1 MAESDDKW
9 EGRFDRAKGKARE
22 YFGKLTDDDVE
33 QAKGKRENLLGK
45 IQEKYGETKE
55 TAEQWMKEF
64 EHKYLSS
71 DDDDTNKPR

>member
-9 EGRFDRAKGKARE
+9 SGRFDRAKGKARE

-33 QAKGKRENLLGK
+33 QAKGKRENMLGK

-55 TAEQWMKEF
+55 TAEQWLAEF

-71 DDDDTNKPR
+71 DDDSDKPR